1 MSRKAKKK
9 KHLDE
14 NGEKPPEDLLFYFD
28 NVPTVIILGFHR
40 KRIPWEGTTDCEG
53 CHTLPG
59 ALHKVACPDECC
71 PNCSGSLLQCPC
83 DPDILNAEKDLFV
96 ECILNE
102 QSELSSI

>member
-59 ALHKVACPDECC
+59 ALHKVACPIESC
-71 PNCSGSLLQCPC
+71 PWCGSSLLGC
-83 DPDILNAEKDLFV
+83 DCESDILRAETDLFPRRI
-96 ECILNE
+96 EE
-102 QSELSSI
+102 DEMGSG